1 MTCYARSWISEYGV
15 LLLTFALPVSFAP
28 RALSSRILPS
38 RVLLAA
44 ALIGLA
50 LAALPA
56 PVLAQDAAELT
67 VRTGRLENQL
77 RQLSGQIEQL
87 QFENRRLTE
96 QLRKFQEDVDFRLNE
111 RAGARP
117 TGQPGAAQRPGQK
130 RGDAFDPNAQ
140 PGAAG
145 APRTLG
151 SAAPQPGGPAIID
164 DSQVPGG
171 PLDLNTVGR
180 PVPGAPLAA
189 GPRSGPSVAAATS
202 ANPKEAFD
210 AAIAALRAKQFEQ
223 AEMGFRQ
230 FLQANP
236 RDPRVADATYWLGES
251 YLQRQRYRE
260 SAEQFLKVSR
270 DHARAAKAPDSLL
283 KLGISLNGL
292 GAKDQACATYA
303 KVGVDYPDA
312 SPTVRQGVEREQ
324 RRARCS

>member
-1 MTCYARSWISEYGV
+1 MTCYARRRISEYGV
-15 LLLTFALPVSFAP
+15 LLLKSVLSFSV
-28 RALSSRILPS
+28 SSRAAICA
-38 RVLLAA
+38 LAF
-44 ALIGLA
+44 GLA
-50 LAALPA
+50 LAAVP
-56 PVLAQDAAELT
+56 PVAMAQDAAELT
-67 VRTGRLENQL
+67 VRTARLENQL

-111 RAGARP
+111 KSGSRP
-117 TGQPGAAQRPGQK
+117 ASGQPGAAQRPGQK
-130 RGDAFDPNAQ
+130 RSDAFDPNAQ

-145 APRTLG
+145 APRVLG
-151 SAAPQPGGPAIID
+151 TVAQPPGGTAIID
-164 DSQVPGG
+164 DNQVPGG

-180 PVPGAPLAA
+180 AVPGAPLNA
-189 GPRSGPSVAAATS
+189 GPRTGPSVAAATS
-202 ANPKEAFD
+202 GNPREAYE

-236 RDPRVADATYWLGES
+236 RDPRVADATYWLGET

-270 DHARAAKAPDSLL
+270 DYARTSKGPDSLL

-312 SPTVRQGVEREQ
+312 SPTIRQGVEREQ

>member
-1 MTCYARSWISEYGV
+1 MTCYARSRLSEFGV
-15 LLLTFALPVSFAP
+15 LLLKSVMS
-28 RALSSRILPS
+28 LSSSL
-38 RVLLAA
+38 RVFSAATVIAAA
-44 ALIGLA
+44 ALLS
-50 LAALPA
+50 LPA
-56 PVLAQDAAELT
+56 AAQDAAELT

-111 RAGARP
+111 RAGARTAP
-117 TGQPGAAQRPGQK
+117 AQPAGAQRPGQK
-130 RGDAFDPNAQ
+130 RSDAFDPNAQ
-140 PGAAG
+140 PGSAG
-145 APRTLG
+145 VPRTLG
-151 SAAPQPGGPAIID
+151 SAAQPPAAGAAVID
-164 DSQVPGG
+164 DTQPPGG

-180 PVPGAPLAA
+180 PVPGAPLAPGA
-189 GPRSGPSVAAATS
+189 RSGPSVAAATS
-202 ANPKEAFD
+202 GNPKEAYN
-210 AAIAALRAKQFEQ
+210 AAIAALQGKQFEQ

-230 FLQANP
+230 FLQAYP
-236 RDPRVADATYWLGES
+236 RDPRVADATYWLGET

-270 DHARAAKAPDSLL
+270 DYAKAPKAPDSLL

-312 SPTVRQGVEREQ
+312 SANIRQGVEREQ

>member
-1 MTCYARSWISEYGV
+1 MLGIVVA
-15 LLLTFALPVSFAP
+15 
-28 RALSSRILPS
+28 
-38 RVLLAA
+38 
-44 ALIGLA
+44 IGLA
-50 LAALPA
+50 GPA
-56 PVLAQDAAELT
+56 LAQDAAELT

-111 RAGARP
+111 KGGARP
-117 TGQPGAAQRPGQK
+117 AQPAGAQRPGQK

-151 SAAPQPGGPAIID
+151 TVAQPPGNTVVID
-164 DSQVPGG
+164 DTQPPGG

-180 PVPGAPLAA
+180 PVPGAPLAP
-189 GPRSGPSVAAATS
+189 GTRSGPSVAAATS
-202 ANPKEAFD
+202 GNPKAAYD
-210 AAIAALRAKQFEQ
+210 AAIAALQAKQFEQ

-236 RDPRVADATYWLGES
+236 RDPRVADATYWLGET

-270 DHARAAKAPDSLL
+270 DYAKAAKAPESLL

-312 SPTVRQGVEREQ
+312 STTVRQSVEREQ